1 MANTGFD
8 LINSK
13 KCLHSFS
20 SVFVFKQAKEK
31 VCLIKVQPLKIIN
44 IKNLLLIL
52 RVTLTIFWGPAT
64 SEKATLRLEIL
75 ELMS

>member
-31 VCLIKVQPLKIIN
+31 VCLIKVQPLKII
-44 IKNLLLIL
+44 II